1 MNDHELNQILKSAQV
16 PERSEEYWKAFPG
29 HVTEEIQAREM
40 RGARRDRQESA
51 RKQWTGWAPSFGLKL
66 AFGAGLACLLV
77 AAGFLLGLRNGARG
91 AKPDPQLA
99 EVQKCFREIEGLFP
113 NQLRAIVFDD
123 RGPELVLADGP
134 TVPTSTPLYLKI
146 TGPKASRRYIT
157 FSGQQIQINGDTCD
171 VLVDRSGNV
180 LVVGRELAWSS
191 SEPAAKA
198 GRYQIE
204 ARALGGAS

>member
-1 MNDHELNQILKSAQV
+1 MRDSELNQILKSTPV
-16 PERSEEYWKAFPG
+16 PERPQKYWEEFPSR
-29 HVTEEIQAREM
+29 VVEEIRARDRTEM
-40 RGARRDRQESA
+40 CKAGPDRLPARRW
-51 RKQWTGWAPSFGLKL
+51 WTPAFGFKL
-66 AFGAGLACLLV
+66 AFAAGAACLLV
-77 AAGFLLGLRNGARG
+77 LAGYIVGVQNGSSSS
-91 AKPDPQLA
+91 KPDPQLA

-146 TGPKASRRYIT
+146 TGPKGSRRYIT

-191 SEPAAKA
+191 SEPASKA

-204 ARALGGAS
+204 ARPLRGAS

>member
-1 MNDHELNQILKSAQV
+1 MKDCELNEILKAAPV
-16 PERSEEYWKAFPG
+16 PERPDKYWKEFPSR
-29 HVTEEIQAREM
+29 VMEEIQASDRTET
-40 RGARRDRQESA
+40 RQAEPDRLPARRW
-51 RKQWTGWAPSFGLKL
+51 WTPAFGFKL
-66 AFGAGLACLLV
+66 ALAAGTACLLV
-77 AAGFLLGLRNGARG
+77 LAGYLVGVRNGS
-91 AKPDPQLA
+91 PSPQSDSQLA

-146 TGPKASRRYIT
+146 TGPNGSRRYIT
-157 FSGQQIQINGDTCD
+157 FSGQQIQVNGDTCD
-171 VLVDRSGNV
+171 VLVDRAGNV

-191 SEPAAKA
+191 SESPAKA

-204 ARALGGAS
+204 ARPLAGAS